1 MEEKEKT
8 TTKDVPYIVFEGE
21 VARLERILKKV
32 ILLLIA
38 TLLIL
43 FTSNMAW
50 LYTWNQYDYS
60 EEVQTIEADQDGKG
74 VNIIGGQD
82 VNYGTKGH
90 DNKTESPKTQKQ
102 K

>member
-82 VNYGTKGH
+82 VNYGAKGQNG
-90 DNKTESPKTQKQ
+90 NKKANSSKK
-102 K
+102 KR